1 MEKQET
7 LEKEY
12 RTKRR
17 VYEEQEE
24 DLFIQRDK
32 AISIIDEVQDRSHY
46 YLKDIVPE
54 HDILMRGFRQTEKLR
69 EDLIDS
75 TKEELKRL
83 SRKIERL
90 DENYY
95 RKLRKLN
102 ESEK

>member
-1 MEKQET
+1 LDKLEI

-12 RTKRR
+12 RSKRR

-24 DLFIQRDK
+24 ELLKQRDK
-32 AISIIDEVQDRSHY
+32 ATSIIDEVQDRSHY
-46 YLKDIVPE
+46 YLKDLVPE
-54 HDILMRGFRQTEKLR
+54 HDILMRGFRQTEKMR

-75 TKEELKRL
+75 TKEELKKL

-95 RKLRKLN
+95 SKLRKLN
-102 ESEK
+102 ENEK

>member
-1 MEKQET
+1 NTTCFLNLSVKVRRFRLVIKIT
-7 LEKEY
+7 PRLKY
-12 RTKRR
+12 FIKCNGPYLNCPTKCN
-17 VYEEQEE
+17 
-24 DLFIQRDK
+24 
-32 AISIIDEVQDRSHY
+32 RS
-46 YLKDIVPE
+46 IVPE